1 MFQGKK
7 LCKKRYLLGILLF
20 FLPTDL
26 SALVRV
32 SLFFCNLAKRRSY
45 FTSNESLNRC
55 TELEATSVALTI
67 TRKQN
72 AMTIT
77 VFKHMMCNF
86 FQKTVPASLNV
97 SVLNSFL
104 ISDMITK
111 SSMFM
116 IVCQF
121 HF

>member
-1 MFQGKK
+1 MDISEKK
-7 LCKKRYLLGILLF
+7 VKNLYLLDTLLF
-20 FLPTDL
+20 FLSTGL

-32 SLFFCNLAKRRSY
+32 SRFFCNLAKRRSY
-45 FTSNESLNRC
+45 VTSKDSC
-55 TELEATSVALTI
+55 TEIEATSVALTI
-67 TRKQN
+67 TKKQN
-72 AMTIT
+72 AMKIT